1 MKQTMIVLMIVFSIL
16 ACQGQDTG
24 QVKSKET
31 QTKEESTE
39 MTVAVIKTNMGTIE
53 IELFAKETPK
63 TVENFVGL
71 ANKEYYNGVIFH
83 RVIDN
88 FMIQGGDPTGTG
100 RGGDSFWGGKF
111 ADEIVPALKHDVP
124 GILSMAN
131 AGPNTNGSQFFITL
145 VATPWLDGKHTIFG
159 KVIAG
164 MDVVSAIGKVA
175 TSKPGD
181 KPLKDVVKTNM
192 GTIEIELFA
201 KETPKTVENFV
212 GLANKEYYNGV
223 IFHRV
228 IDNFMIQGGDPTGTG
243 RGGAS
248 FWGGK
253 FEDEIVPAL
262 NMISPEFYQWLMPDQ
277 IQTEVSF
284 SLHLLLLHG

>member
-1 MKQTMIVLMIVFSIL
+1 MKQLIVGLIISLGFF
-16 ACQGQDTG
+16 ACNAQQEDKVEPK
-24 QVKSKET
+24 QT
-31 QTKEESTE
+31 QTKVESTE

-71 ANKEYYNGVIFH
+71 ANKGYYNGVIFH

-111 ADEIVPALKHDVP
+111 ADEIVPSLKHDQP

-145 VATPWLDGKHTIFG
+145 VATPWLDGKHTVFG
-159 KVIAG
+159 KVILG
-164 MDVVSAIGKVA
+164 MDVVSAIGKVQ

-181 KPLKDVVKTNM
+181 KPLKDVVM
-192 GTIEIELFA
+192 ESVTIE
-201 KETPKTVENFV
+201 K
-212 GLANKEYYNGV
+212 
-223 IFHRV
+223 R
-228 IDNFMIQGGDPTGTG
+228 
-243 RGGAS
+243 
-248 FWGGK
+248 
-253 FEDEIVPAL
+253 
-262 NMISPEFYQWLMPDQ
+262 
-277 IQTEVSF
+277 
-284 SLHLLLLHG
+284 